1 MVNERC
7 LNICSCIED
16 ELRREVLQVPH
27 TAPLAD
33 LTSRCTVMR
42 ILVFFSH
49 HPDRTLIQLGFALS
63 GSTVSEISIG
73 GPAYTSRQLSVGD
86 VILEVDNIQATE
98 ANINHLLRGCDV
110 PGSPVMIMAAKGGV
124 QVFDCISCV
133 SYLTIA
139 KTYRVHVSTSRLFE
153 WHLKT

>member
-1 MVNERC
+1 MSKYLLLHRRRVEARSFASATHGSISRFD
-7 LNICSCIED
+7 LALHGD
-16 ELRREVLQVPH
+16 EN
-27 TAPLAD
+27 
-33 LTSRCTVMR
+33 TS
-42 ILVFFSH
+42 VFFAPE

-63 GSTVSEISIG
+63 GSTVSELSIG